1 MGKAGRWLRN
11 FLAGGRKDGKR
22 DKPHA
27 EAMPGPGP
35 GATPKEKRWSFRRP
49 VVLTPEQPGRG
60 VVAREAGSV
69 GASRSSAT
77 SEAGFD
83 EKKHAVAVAVATAAA
98 ADVAAAAAQAAATV
112 ARMSSRKAAPPLPPP
127 ASLIVEAAAAVRI
140 QASFRGYLAR
150 TALCALRGIV
160 KLQALVRGQLVRKQA
175 KATIRC
181 MQALLAAQSQL
192 RAQRMRFL
200 QVQDHHPHHTPP
212 PRPRPSLQ
220 HSRHRRSSYEMDR
233 SSEENVKI
241 VEMDSGEQPTR
252 RGGARGGDRQYSS
265 VEHHH
270 GGRSSPAP
278 SAMTELSPRASS
290 WHVEDHLSFGTAH
303 SSPHSHSH
311 SHNASAAMTEPA
323 ASDLPF
329 PSYMSN
335 TESSRAKARSQSAPR
350 QRAAADALERPPSRR
365 KGAEHRSVPRG
376 ARMQRSSSQ
385 QQAGSA
391 PRQSPFFHRPWSSST
406 SVRLDSSTASLKD
419 SECGSTTSSVVT
431 AATTVST
438 VYSRTR
444 SLVGFEVRRALY

>member
-22 DKPHA
+22 DRPHA
-27 EAMPGPGP
+27 EATPGSGP

-49 VVLTPEQPGRG
+49 VALTPEQPGRG
-60 VVAREAGSV
+60 VVPPEADTV

-77 SEAGFD
+77 SQVGFD
-83 EKKHAVAVAVATAAA
+83 EKKRAVAVAVASATA
-98 ADVAAAAAQAAATV
+98 ADVAGAAAQAAATV
-112 ARMSSRKAAPPLPPP
+112 ARLSSRKAPQPPP
-127 ASLIVEAAAAVRI
+127 PPGSQLAEEAAALRI

-150 TALCALRGIV
+150 AALCALRGIV

-175 KATIRC
+175 KATLRC

-212 PRPRPSLQ
+212 PRPRPSSQ

-241 VEMDSGEQPTR
+241 VEMDSGEQTAR
-252 RGGARGGDRQYSS
+252 RGGAKGGDRQFSS
-265 VEHHH
+265 VEYHH
-270 GGRSSPAP
+270 GGRCSPAP

-311 SHNASAAMTEPA
+311 NASVAMAEPA

-335 TESSRAKARSQSAPR
+335 TESSRAKARSQSAPK
-350 QRAAADALERPPSRR
+350 QRAAAEALERQPSGRR

-406 SVRLDSSTASLKD
+406 SVRLDTSTASLKD
-419 SECGSTTSSVVT
+419 SECGSTTSSVLT

>member
-22 DKPHA
+22 DRPQA
-27 EAMPGPGP
+27 EAIP

-60 VVAREAGSV
+60 VVPREAADSV

-83 EKKHAVAVAVATAAA
+83 EKKRAVAVAVATATAA
-98 ADVAAAAAQAAATV
+98 GVAGAAAQAAATV
-112 ARMSSRKAAPPLPPP
+112 ARLSSRKAEPHLPPP
-127 ASLIVEAAAAVRI
+127 ASLVVEAAAAVRI

-175 KATIRC
+175 KATLRC

-212 PRPRPSLQ
+212 PRPRPSPQ
-220 HSRHRRSSYEMDR
+220 HPRHRRSSYEMDR

-241 VEMDSGEQPTR
+241 VEMDSGEQPAR
-252 RGGARGGDRQYSS
+252 RGGAKGGDRQFSS

-270 GGRSSPAP
+270 GGRCSPAP
-278 SAMTELSPRASS
+278 SVMTEVSPRASS

-303 SSPHSHSH
+303 SSPHSH

-350 QRAAADALERPPSRR
+350 QRAAAEALERQPSRR

-431 AATTVST
+431 AATTLST

-444 SLVGFEVRRALY
+444 SLVGFEVRRGLY